1 MANTRE
7 IFQQGT
13 SQSLSLYVTEK
24 FHLSTLPWINTQ
36 GPLETSEEG
45 FYEGAISSFMFLDRK
60 VIMRIENIEI
70 KEDSQ
75 IRVITNY
82 DESDW
87 IELMKYEYWNCF
99 LENGI

>member
-1 MANTRE
+1 
-7 IFQQGT
+7 
-13 SQSLSLYVTEK
+13 
-24 FHLSTLPWINTQ
+24 
-36 GPLETSEEG
+36 
-45 FYEGAISSFMFLDRK
+45 MFLDRK